1 MLAKYPIWG
10 NNDITR
16 NVIFFFFFSFA
27 STKTLKSFLVILYG
41 ETEQQYQKRVF

>member
-16 NVIFFFFFSFA
+16 NIIFFFFFA

-41 ETEQQYQKRVF
+41 EKEQQYQKRVF